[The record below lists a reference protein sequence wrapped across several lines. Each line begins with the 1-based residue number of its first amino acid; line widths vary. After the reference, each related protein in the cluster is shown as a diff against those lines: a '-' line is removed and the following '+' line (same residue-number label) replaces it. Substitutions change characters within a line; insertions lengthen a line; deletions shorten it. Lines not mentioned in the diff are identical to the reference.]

1 MINLLRNSLEIIFKR
16 SILTFFSCI
25 KNIFKS
31 ELLRLFF
38 GDRYYL
44 RNIYDFKMFLN
55 NQDKGISRSLI
66 LFGKREEDQK
76 LILNKILKANMN
88 VFDIGAN
95 IGYYVLI
102 ENQILK
108 STGKILA
115 IEPNK
120 ENVELLKRNIMLNK
134 IEKKRIYIEESG
146 VSNKSV
152 KQTFYLAKHS
162 NLHTFHPKGSAKKFL
177 SGNTINVKTVTISEL
192 SKKYFK
198 PDLIRLDVEG
208 HEVEILQS
216 LIKDVRNNN
225 LNPLICFEPHIS
237 CYNKSHD
244 ITPVLSKLFGL
255 GYKTKYIS
263 SNAESGTKRI
273 EMVTDKNAIHILKS
287 DGEKRSIFEN
297 INAENTIKILTKV
310 GGARTVLLSK

>member
-16 SILTFFSCI
+16 STFTFFSCI

-120 ENVELLKRNIMLNK
+120 ENVELLKRNIILNK
-134 IEKKRIYIEESG
+134 VEKKRIYIEESG
-146 VSNKSV
+146 V
-152 KQTFYLAKHS
+152 
-162 NLHTFHPKGSAKKFL
+162 
-177 SGNTINVKTVTISEL
+177 
-192 SKKYFK
+192 
-198 PDLIRLDVEG
+198 
-208 HEVEILQS
+208 
-216 LIKDVRNNN
+216 
-225 LNPLICFEPHIS
+225 
-237 CYNKSHD
+237 
-244 ITPVLSKLFGL
+244 
-255 GYKTKYIS
+255 
-263 SNAESGTKRI
+263 
-273 EMVTDKNAIHILKS
+273 
-287 DGEKRSIFEN
+287 
-297 INAENTIKILTKV
+297 
-310 GGARTVLLSK
+310 